1 MYDLAG
7 KVGIVTGSAGK
18 NGFGQAIAIRLARE
32 GADVVVVDK
41 FNVLPRDKVL
51 HPDWKGLETVVAE
64 IEALGRQALAVTCD
78 TTKSDEVDIMVKD
91 VIDKFGRIDIMVN
104 NAGVQALGAIDN
116 ISNEI
121 WDINLSVNLT
131 GTFFC
136 SRAVAREMIKRDKGG
151 KIVNIASTNA
161 KAVMSAG
168 RIGYA
173 ASKFGVLGLT
183 QSLAIELAPYKINVN
198 AICPGQADTGFH
210 TDQIKSE
217 AQSKG
222 ISESEVRSRL
232 FGRTASMVPLGR
244 LLASEDIAN
253 TVAFLV
259 SREADY
265 ITGQSI
271 NVNGGILMAH

>member
-1 MYDLAG
+1 MYDLTG
-7 KVGIVTGSAGK
+7 RVGVVTGCAGK
-18 NGFGQAIAIRLARE
+18 NGFGQAIAIRLATE

-41 FNVLPRDKVL
+41 FNILPRDKEL
-51 HPDWKGLETVVAE
+51 HPDWKGLEAVVAE
-64 IEALGRQALAVTCD
+64 IRAVGRKVLAITCD
-78 TTKSDEVDIMVKD
+78 TTKSEEVDIIVKD
-91 VIDKFGRIDIMVN
+91 VIGKFGQIDILVN
-104 NAGVQALGAIDN
+104 NAGVQVLGDIDN

-136 SRAVAREMIKRDKGG
+136 ARAIAREMIRRDKGG

-161 KAVMSAG
+161 KAVMSPG

-217 AQSKG
+217 AQNKG
-222 ISESEVRSRL
+222 MTENEVRSRL

-244 LLASEDIAN
+244 LLAPEDIAN
-253 TVAFLV
+253 AVAFLV